1 MKNQLWIQKFN
12 FWKAKLRNMKNFK
25 KKKYEE
31 RQKTQEELTNQ
42 FRDEI
47 SKNVI
52 IIDDLKRHITYNGT
66 RLAECQKLQGELE
79 KKNVLLEENIRKEIS
94 KFEKAQL
101 RKQSYKE
108 KMVLL
113 ERNLTRV
120 SNEGGDSLTKEE
132 NKQLKKKITCNICD
146 DQEKSVIITRCS
158 HMFCRPCVQKRITD
172 RSRKCPACGK
182 PFSETDVKDI
192 WF

>member
-1 MKNQLWIQKFN
+1 
-12 FWKAKLRNMKNFK
+12 
-25 KKKYEE
+25 
-31 RQKTQEELTNQ
+31 
-42 FRDEI
+42 
-47 SKNVI
+47 
-52 IIDDLKRHITYNGT
+52 LKRHITYNGT

-132 NKQLKKKITCNICD
+132 NKQLKKKKSLATFAKRKKNQLFSLDVVTCFVRAAFKRELRI
-146 DQEKSVIITRCS
+146 DQENVQ
-158 HMFCRPCVQKRITD
+158 HAENNFQKR
-172 RSRKCPACGK
+172 K
-182 PFSETDVKDI
+182 
-192 WF
+192 